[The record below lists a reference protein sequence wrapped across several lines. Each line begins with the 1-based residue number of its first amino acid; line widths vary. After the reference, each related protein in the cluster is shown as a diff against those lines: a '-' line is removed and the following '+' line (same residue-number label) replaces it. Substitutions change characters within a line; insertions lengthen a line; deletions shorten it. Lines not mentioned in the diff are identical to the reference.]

1 MKQKYQI
8 IKDEEKKSL
17 VIREFAELD
26 KDVLSPLCE
35 ETYPVDAI
43 QAALAAGKERL
54 IAAIRTK
61 NMYPPGVYTN
71 RIAEAV
77 AALFANSE
85 DTTTELIFDDVELL
99 ARQRSQQALS
109 EELEEPEEAEDIDD
123 LLTDDYDEDFEN
135 KDSVKNLKV
144 ADDEYGDVEEE

>member
-17 VIREFAELD
+17 IIREYAELD

-35 ETYPVDAI
+35 ETYPVETI
-43 QAALAAGKERL
+43 RTALAGGKERL

-77 AALFANSE
+77 AALFANPE
-85 DTTTELIFDDVELL
+85 DTATELIFDDVELL
-99 ARQRSQQALS
+99 ARQRSMQAL
-109 EELEEPEEAEDIDD
+109 EEDLEEPESEDIDD
-123 LLTDDYDEDFEN
+123 LLTDDYDEDFED